1 MSNNKG
7 PLSLEIA
14 MRLQKMILS
23 EEEYKPNDKIPD
35 ERTLAQILGVSRNSI
50 REAIKILVGN
60 GVLIV
65 RRGVG
70 TFVAN
75 NPNFISDPFRLSL
88 IEDHRELQIKWYEVR
103 LMLEPEAMRLVAE
116 RITHKEIEQLTV
128 LEQEC
133 ADLIKNGFDYTD
145 ADNNFHT
152 FLAKATHNE
161 IIERLIQG
169 IGASV
174 SSGVAEGKELARRN
188 ALENHRLIVEY
199 IKQRDGTG
207 AYNAMRLHLL
217 QGKEDIMN
225 QNN

>member
-1 MSNNKG
+1 MITNNKG

-14 MRLQKMILS
+14 MRLQKMILT
-23 EEEYKPNDKIPD
+23 EKEYKPNDKIPD
-35 ERTLAQILGVSRNSI
+35 ERTLALSLGVSRNSI

-70 TFVAN
+70 TFVAD
-75 NPNFISDPFRLSL
+75 NPDFISDPFRLSF
-88 IEDHRELQIKWYEVR
+88 IEDYRELQIKWYEVR
-103 LMLEPEAMRLVAE
+103 LMIEPEAMRLVAE
-116 RITHKEIEQLTV
+116 RITVEEIEQLTF

-133 ADLIKNGFDYTD
+133 ADLIKSGLDFTI

-169 IGASV
+169 IGESV
-174 SSGVAEGKELARRN
+174 SSGIAMGKELARRN

-199 IKQRDGTG
+199 IKKKDGTG
-207 AYNAMRLHLL
+207 AYHAMRLHLL

-225 QNN
+225 P